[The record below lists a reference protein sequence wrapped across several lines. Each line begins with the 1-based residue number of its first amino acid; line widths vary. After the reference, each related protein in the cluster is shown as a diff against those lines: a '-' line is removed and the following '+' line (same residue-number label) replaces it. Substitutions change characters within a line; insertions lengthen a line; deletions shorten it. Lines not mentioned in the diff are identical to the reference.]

1 MSSGK
6 IRFRLPLLLTSF
18 LVDNLEKFLYK
29 NRTTMSFAK
38 NLRTERKKLGLSA
51 EELAERVRVSR
62 SYITLLES
70 DKRSPTK
77 TIVAKIAKGLRVKSW
92 VVEEWFL
99 EDQLK
104 KLGIKDKKIL
114 YKLRLIIIPFL
125 KGKKR

>member
-1 MSSGK
+1 
-6 IRFRLPLLLTSF
+6 
-18 LVDNLEKFLYK
+18 
-29 NRTTMSFAK
+29 MSFAK
-38 NLRTERKKLGLSA
+38 NLRLARKKLGLST
-51 EELAERVRVSR
+51 EELARKAGISR

-70 DKRSPTK
+70 GKRPPTK
-77 TIVAKIAKGLRVKSW
+77 TIIHKITKGLGVKSW

-125 KGKKR
+125 KEK

>member
-1 MSSGK
+1 
-6 IRFRLPLLLTSF
+6 
-18 LVDNLEKFLYK
+18 
-29 NRTTMSFAK
+29 MSFAK
-38 NLRTERKKLGLSA
+38 NLRTERKKQGLSA
-51 EELAERVRVSR
+51 EELAKLVGVSR

-70 DKRSPTK
+70 GKRSPSK
-77 TIVAKIAKGLRVKSW
+77 TIVAKITKGLMVKSW

>member
-1 MSSGK
+1 
-6 IRFRLPLLLTSF
+6 
-18 LVDNLEKFLYK
+18 
-29 NRTTMSFAK
+29 MSFAK

-51 EELAERVRVSR
+51 KELAKRVHVSR

-77 TIVAKIAKGLRVKSW
+77 TIVAKIAKGLEVESW

-104 KLGIKDKKIL
+104 KLGIKDEKTL
-114 YKLRLIIIPFL
+114 YELRLIIIPFL